1 MIRTAVPIN
10 TGRQSIMNKREYRD
24 RGFIAVNNPSAPWNY
39 VEAYKSLRTNLSFVS
54 LDKQYRKIL
63 VTSSIPKEGK
73 TGLAINLAISLAEIG
88 NKVLLLDCD
97 LRKPMLY
104 KYLQIP
110 HSKGLTNIITGDR
123 DPEIIQHLPSCNI
136 DFLDVGVT
144 PPNPVEILSSMAM
157 KEEVARLEED
167 YDYLIFDTPPVGIV
181 TDAAVLSLI
190 TDGVIF
196 VIRQKLAALDQIRLA
211 KDNLD
216 AVKAH
221 IIGSVLNDYD
231 VQGATKKGGYYY
243 NYTYNYKYKY

>member
-1 MIRTAVPIN
+1 MD
-10 TGRQSIMNKREYRD
+10 KKEYRN

-39 VEAYKSLRTNLSFVS
+39 TEAYKSLRTNLSFVS
-54 LDKQYRKIL
+54 LDKEYKKIL

-73 TGLAINLAISLAEIG
+73 TGFSINLATSLAEDG
-88 NKVLLLDCD
+88 KKVLLIDCD

-110 HSKGLTNIITGDR
+110 RGKGLTNLLTGN
-123 DPEIIQHLPSCNI
+123 ESGNIVQHMPALGI
-136 DFLDVGVT
+136 DFLDAGVT
-144 PPNPVEILSSMAM
+144 PPNPVELLGSSAM
-157 KEEVARLEED
+157 KDIVAGFESY

-181 TDAAVLSLI
+181 TDAAVLSMI

-196 VIRQKLAALDQIRLA
+196 VIRQKFAALDQIRLA
-211 KDNLD
+211 KANLE

-231 VQGATKKGGYYY
+231 VSGTTKKGGYYY
-243 NYTYNYKYKY
+243 NYAYDYKYKS